1 MAEKGQKPSK
11 KSKEDKV
18 KPRGGSGV
26 NKSLR
31 KNKGY
36 SIFYADRP
44 DADNT
49 FFPQLPPQ
57 MNTRAPKHF
66 QRAAMDRFDNSS
78 QFLR

>member
-1 MAEKGQKPSK
+1 MSEKPEKPAK
-11 KSKEDKV
+11 KAKEDKM
-18 KPRGGSGV
+18 KPRAGAGV

-44 DADNT
+44 QPDDT

-57 MNTRAPKHF
+57 MNTRAPK
-66 QRAAMDRFDNSS
+66 
-78 QFLR
+78 QF